1 MRFDV
6 MIRKVE
12 KISTGKWYVR
22 AQRIVTRDYTHA
34 VEPAS
39 ELKELVERHYDL
51 GAEKLAVA
59 ILDALADCSAVEV
72 LDFNQCGV
80 QVFRSPLWDRSAIS
94 EFLEE

>member
-12 KISTGKWYVR
+12 KVSTGKWDVR
-22 AQRIVTRDYTHA
+22 IWRRVAHDYTHA
-34 VEPAS
+34 IAPAV
-39 ELKELVERHYDL
+39 ELKEVVERHYDL
-51 GAEKLAVA
+51 TAEKLAVA
-59 ILDALADCSAVEV
+59 ILDNLADCGAVEV
-72 LDFNQCGV
+72 LDFNRCGV